1 MGRED
6 CGDPACVVDSP
17 KYRQPGPV
25 RPAVKAPQGLPASAR
40 YLLSGLGIL
49 NSPSPDLQEGLQCT
63 PFLKKGF
70 ASFPHFIPSI
80 LFSRHMHGKRDSVF
94 SQRSTTYCKV
104 TLFCKRRALGIAE
117 SFVVSARTTQTLN
130 VVFALKLHLGGSTSG

>member
-6 CGDPACVVDSP
+6 CGDPAWVVDSP
-17 KYRQPGPV
+17 KDRHPGPV
-25 RPAVKAPQGLPASAR
+25 RQAAKALQGLPAPAR
-40 YLLSGLGIL
+40 YLFNGLGIW
-49 NSPSPDLQEGLQCT
+49 NSSPDLQEGLQCT

-94 SQRSTTYCKV
+94 SQRSTTYFAV
-104 TLFCKRRALGIAE
+104 TLFLQAAYTWYRRELCGQ
-117 SFVVSARTTQTLN
+117 RQN
-130 VVFALKLHLGGSTSG
+130 NPKL